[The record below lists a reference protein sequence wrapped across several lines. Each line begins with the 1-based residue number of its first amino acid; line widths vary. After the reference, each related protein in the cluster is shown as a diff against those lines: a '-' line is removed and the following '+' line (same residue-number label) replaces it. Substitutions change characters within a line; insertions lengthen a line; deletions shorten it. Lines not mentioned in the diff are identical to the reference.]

1 MEIPKK
7 YLDKYA
13 LELWKAVALINA
25 DFKCK
30 RPKCPY
36 CYNVQFT
43 KGLQVH
49 HIFPR
54 TSYSIRHNLLNSCVL
69 CSASHNFWAHSKD
82 PTIQE
87 QVIAFYKKYYNYEL
101 LKKLKTSQSKLDY
114 FSITENLE
122 SELQVS
128 LIEKHR
134 IEFVFKEDILKRK
147 VQVENL
153 TKKDKNNTCFLQSNF
168 VYQINRK

>member
-1 MEIPKK
+1 
-7 YLDKYA
+7 
-13 LELWKAVALINA
+13 
-25 DFKCK
+25 
-30 RPKCPY
+30 
-36 CYNVQFT
+36 
-43 KGLQVH
+43 
-49 HIFPR
+49 
-54 TSYSIRHNLLNSCVL
+54 
-69 CSASHNFWAHSKD
+69 
-82 PTIQE
+82 
-87 QVIAFYKKYYNYEL
+87 VIAFYKKYYNYEL